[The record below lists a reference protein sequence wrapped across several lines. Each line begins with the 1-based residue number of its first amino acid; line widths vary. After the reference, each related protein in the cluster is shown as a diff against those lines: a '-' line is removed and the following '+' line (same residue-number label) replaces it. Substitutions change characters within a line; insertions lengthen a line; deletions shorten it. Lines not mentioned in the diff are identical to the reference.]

1 MTATPQSSLTIYAE
15 NDAQTILEHLTDGDQ
30 IAARL
35 AQVGIVFERW
45 NASAQLADDA
55 DQEAVLAAYADDVAR
70 IKADNGFQSVDVV
83 RLKAG
88 HPDRKTFRQKFLAE
102 HTHAEDE
109 VRFFVEGSG
118 WFYLHLDGKVFV
130 TQCVRNDFIHV
141 PAGTEHW
148 FDMGNQPEFAAI
160 RFFTN
165 PEGWVAQWTDNPI
178 ALSFPMYVHAE
189 PVKAIVTDI
198 EGTTSSISFVK
209 DVLFPYAKENLVAYV
224 AANGTQPQVAAILDQ
239 ARAEAGQADL
249 SNDAV
254 AALMLT
260 WIDED
265 RKVTPLKALQGMIWE
280 KGYRDGDFQAHLYN
294 DAHQHLQQWFEA
306 GIALYIFSSGSI
318 KAQHLMFEHT
328 TFGDLRPWFKGYFDT
343 TTGPKK
349 EAESYRKIAAE
360 IGVDA
365 HEILFLSD
373 VVAELDG
380 ARAAGMQTAWL
391 VRDGQQ
397 AAHPFH
403 TQVDSFNTI
412 KVTAAS

>member
-1 MTATPQSSLTIYAE
+1 MSVQSSLTIYAE
-15 NDAQTILEHLTDGDQ
+15 QDPQTILEHTVDGDR
-30 IAARL
+30 IAELL
-35 AQVGIVFERW
+35 AGVGIKFERW
-45 NASAQLADDA
+45 EANKTLADDA
-55 DQEAVLAAYADDVAR
+55 DQDAVLAAYADDVAR
-70 IKADNGFQSVDVV
+70 IKEENGFQSVDVV

-88 HPDRKTFRQKFLAE
+88 HPDRKAFRQKFLAE
-102 HTHAEDE
+102 HIHAEDE

-118 WFYLHLDGKVFV
+118 WFYLHLDDKIYV
-130 TQCVRNDFIHV
+130 TQCVQNDFIHV
-141 PAGTEHW
+141 PAGTKHW

-178 ALSFPMYVHAE
+178 ALNFPMYVHAE
-189 PVKAIVTDI
+189 PVKAVVTDI

-209 DVLFPYAKENLVAYV
+209 DVLFPYAKEHLAAFV
-224 AANGTQPQVAAILDQ
+224 AAQGDAPQVAAILDQ
-239 ARAEAGQADL
+239 AREESGQPDAD
-249 SNDAV
+249 NATI
-254 AALMLT
+254 AQTMLR

-265 RKVTPLKALQGMIWE
+265 RKVTPLKAIQGLIWE
-280 KGYRDGDFQAHLYN
+280 KGYRDGDFQAHLYD
-294 DAHQHLQQWFEA
+294 DAHAALKQWA
-306 GIALYIFSSGSI
+306 DSGLALYIFSSGSI

-360 IGVDA
+360 IGVDP

-380 ARAAGMQTAWL
+380 ARAAGMQTRWL

-397 AAHPFH
+397 PAHPFH
-403 TQVDSFNTI
+403 TQTDTFATI
-412 KVTAAS
+412 QPGAAVS